1 MRKSYTHVTQ
11 EERCRSET
19 LRAAGWGA
27 DRIAGQPGRKRATIY
42 REVSRNGRPAEGER
56 AASYSWGSA
65 QERAERRRRAASCR
79 PRQLTSALR
88 TRSEDCLRQDW
99 SPEQVAAR
107 LKREGALE
115 ISPERIYQLVRAD
128 RRQGGRLYR
137 HLRQGGRKRVRRVG
151 RTAGRG
157 LIPGRADI
165 AERPAEARAQ
175 ARVGDREADTVIGGQ
190 RRGALVTLVDRF
202 SQYLLVQPV
211 SRRTAQLVGA
221 AMTAMLAGSGAVT
234 HTITADNGKEFAGRR
249 EVAQRLGAGFY
260 FARPCHSWERGLNEH
275 ANGLPRQYFPK
286 GTDLRRVDPARVRE
300 ARDRLNRRPRKVPG
314 GRTPEEVF
322 LAERERVPRG

>member
-1 MRKSYTHVTQ
+1 M
-11 EERCRSET
+11 
-19 LRAAGWGA
+19 
-27 DRIAGQPGRKRATIY
+27 
-42 REVSRNGRPAEGER
+42 
-56 AASYSWGSA
+56 
-65 QERAERRRRAASCR
+65 RAE
-79 PRQLTSALR
+79 
-88 TRSEDCLRQDW
+88 
-99 SPEQVAAR
+99 
-107 LKREGALE
+107 
-115 ISPERIYQLVRAD
+115 

-137 HLRQGGRKRVRRVG
+137 HPRQGGRKRVRRVG

-175 ARVGDREADTVIGGQ
+175 ARVGDREADSVIGGQ

-202 SQYLLVQPV
+202 SKYLLVQPV

-234 HTITADNGKEFAGRR
+234 HTLTADNGKEFAARSSRGTGRHR

-275 ANGLPRQYFPK
+275 ANGLPRQYFPQ

-322 LAERERVPRG
+322 PAERERVPRG